1 MKASRGC
8 HARVA
13 EIAARRGDADEES
26 LTCVLHEA
34 PLRTLLASPAAAS
47 PGHSPGVTIGDEIAG
62 LLDASEAH
70 PKNPLLRA
78 LHVEYRHSERGAR
91 LVAAGFVRYSR
102 GWAMRICGQRARS
115 YRPQK
120 GSWAWWCQVHAP
132 CPCTG
137 CFQARDVVV
146 SGLWRPAPA
155 RAPQSRWHTL
165 IECSPV

>member
-1 MKASRGC
+1 VKASRGC

-62 LLDASEAH
+62 LLDASEAN

-102 GWAMRICGQRARS
+102 EYA
-115 YRPQK
+115 
-120 GSWAWWCQVHAP
+120 
-132 CPCTG
+132 
-137 CFQARDVVV
+137 V
-146 SGLWRPAPA
+146 SGREATALKRAVGRGGVRCMPRAPAPA
-155 RAPQSRWHTL
+155 ASKLVTSSYLACGGPRPPVLPSRDGTH
-165 IECSPV
+165 SSSVA